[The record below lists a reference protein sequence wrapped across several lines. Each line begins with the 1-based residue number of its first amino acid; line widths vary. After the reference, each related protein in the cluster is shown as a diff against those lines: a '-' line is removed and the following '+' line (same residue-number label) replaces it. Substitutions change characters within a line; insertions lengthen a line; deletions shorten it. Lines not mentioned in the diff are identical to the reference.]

1 MIDDAELLRRYAEEH
16 DEHAFAA
23 LVQQRLPLV
32 YAVARRRLNGDR
44 ALAQDV
50 AQRVFAD
57 LAGKAGALCRHPA
70 LVAWLFASTRYAA
83 AQLARTEQRRRTRE
97 EKAVDMSDERQGV
110 EVDWEQARPALDEVL
125 DGLATRD
132 REAVMLRFFEGRAWA
147 EIGTR
152 LRLSEDGARSRVE
165 RALEKLR
172 AHLARRGVRST
183 TAALG
188 LALAG
193 QAHAAVPAGL
203 AVVVTQGALAG
214 GAAAGVAGTAVWV
227 AFMSTGKMVG
237 VAGVL
242 LVAAVVVGVRE
253 HARAEAA
260 ERARDEQVE
269 TLAQW
274 QKRAEDAE
282 QRAKALAATAVKP
295 AAAAQAGVVQ
305 SATAADA
312 AAETEARAALDRL
325 AASDPELQQL
335 YVRQQ
340 TVRHRSTYGPFYR
353 SAGLSPEQIE
363 RFERVMAEYAQATI
377 DVPVSAMVQGVPK
390 NDNAV
395 GTLMNR
401 AVDERNRELR
411 EVLGESGF
419 IAWSDFDRFRKM
431 RTLAEDMAKELYY
444 TETPLTWQ
452 QADALTQIVR
462 TASRQGEG
470 KVDMGFVVDEARK
483 VLAPEQLRAVENRK
497 EFIDL
502 AQAVMAKT
510 AAWREKYKSLPLMQ
524 ENGPRK

>member
-16 DEHAFAA
+16 DEEAFAV

-32 YAVARRRLNGDR
+32 YGVARRRLGGDG

-57 LAGKAGALCRHPA
+57 LAAKAGALCRHPA

-97 EKAVDMSDERQGV
+97 ERAVDMSDEPKAA
-110 EVDWEQARPALDEVL
+110 EIDWDRVRPVIDEMI

-132 REAVMLRFFEGRAWA
+132 REAVILRFFEGRAWT

-188 LALAG
+188 LALVG
-193 QAHAAVPAGL
+193 QAQAAVPAGL
-203 AVVVTQGALAG
+203 AAAVTQGALAG
-214 GAAAGVAGTAVWV
+214 VGTVGATGVAAWV
-227 AFMSTGKMVG
+227 AFMNTGKMVG
-237 VAGVL
+237 IASVL
-242 LVAAVVVGVRE
+242 LVATVVVGVRE
-253 HARAEAA
+253 HLRADAA
-260 ERARDEQVE
+260 ERVRDEQVE
-269 TLAQW
+269 ARAQW

-282 QRAKALAATAVKP
+282 RRAAAIAATTVKP
-295 AAAAQAGVVQ
+295 AAGSQTTIAQP
-305 SATAADA
+305 ATATDA
-312 AAETEARAALDRL
+312 AAEAEARAALDRL
-325 AASDPELQQL
+325 ATSDPELQQL

-353 SAGLSPEQIE
+353 SAGLNPEQIE
-363 RFERVMAEYAQATI
+363 RFERAMAEYAQATI
-377 DVPVSAMVQGVPK
+377 DVPVSAMVQGVSK
-390 NDNAV
+390 NDSAV
-395 GTLMNR
+395 GTLMER
-401 AVDERNRELR
+401 AVAERNRELR
-411 EVLGESGF
+411 EVLGEAGF
-419 IAWSDFDRFRKM
+419 TAWSDFDRFRKM

-462 TASRQGEG
+462 TASRQGGG
-470 KVDMGFVVDEARK
+470 KVDMGFVVGEARK
-483 VLAPEQLRAVENRK
+483 VLAPEQIRAVENRK
-497 EFIDL
+497 EIIDL

-510 AAWREKYKSLPLMQ
+510 AGWREKYKSLPLMQ
-524 ENGPRK
+524 DDGPRK